1 MNEKSK
7 NQLELTSLEY
17 KVDELIKTVE
27 MLSTENQKLK
37 HLSDNL
43 SVERLSLIEK
53 TEQARRRVEAMIT
66 RLKAMENR

>member
-66 RLKAMENR
+66 RLKAMKNR